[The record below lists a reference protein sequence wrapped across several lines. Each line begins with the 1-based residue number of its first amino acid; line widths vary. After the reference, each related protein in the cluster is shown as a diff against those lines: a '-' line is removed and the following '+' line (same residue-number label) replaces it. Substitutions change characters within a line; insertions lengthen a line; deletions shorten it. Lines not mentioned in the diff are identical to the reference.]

1 MLVKIATHET
11 ILASLHYDMNLKSIF
26 QLIVCLAIPLAVG
39 ALSGFIT
46 AREITG
52 DWFILLTK
60 PGFNPPNSLFGPVWT
75 VLYALMGVSLFM
87 IWNSEAS
94 ETRTNALL
102 VFFGQL
108 FLNFWW
114 SVFFFS
120 FQRPDVALGEIILL
134 WLSIIYM
141 ILAFKKIKPVAA
153 YLQIPYLLWVS
164 FASVL
169 NGAIWWLNRLG

>member
-1 MLVKIATHET
+1 MKAK
-11 ILASLHYDMNLKSIF
+11 NIF
-26 QLIVCLAIPLAVG
+26 QLALCIAVPLIAG
-39 ALSGFIT
+39 GFSGFIT
-46 AREITG
+46 AGAVTG
-52 DWFILLTK
+52 DWFILLNK
-60 PGFNPPNSLFGPVWT
+60 PTFNPPNYLFGPVWT
-75 VLYALMGVSLFM
+75 ILYALMGISLFM

-94 ETRTNALL
+94 EARTNALL

-114 SVFFFS
+114 SIFFFS

-141 ILAFKKIKPVAA
+141 IVSFKKIKPIAA

-169 NGAIWWLNRLG
+169 NGAMWWLNR